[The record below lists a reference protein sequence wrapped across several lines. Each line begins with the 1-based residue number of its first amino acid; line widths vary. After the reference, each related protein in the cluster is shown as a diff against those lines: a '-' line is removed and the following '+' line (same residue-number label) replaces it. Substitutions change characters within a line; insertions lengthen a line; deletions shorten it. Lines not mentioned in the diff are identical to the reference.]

1 MFSKWE
7 VIKLSSERAV
17 SINNATYESNKYI
30 IRDSSGITVGRF
42 VILDLDDDNKV
53 VIIKLKF
60 YKSGKDANKT
70 LQDAIKLM
78 LNNLIKNKGFHKV
91 NIICDEK
98 ISLTPFTNLGFQL
111 EGYISDSIIAK
122 FKYEGSLLFGIVEE
136 EFYNNS
142 YKKELAIQGDRI
154 SIRVLNAEDAGILLD
169 YYTRNKNFLSK
180 FEPHRDESFYTIE
193 VQKQSLIENYKEFI
207 KGEGAHFGI
216 YKDEKMIGRIRIYNI
231 VQGVFKSAFIG
242 YSMDEQY
249 QGNGYMKEAVSLVVG
264 YAYEDLGLHR
274 IEATTLVD
282 NEKSQRVLKSC
293 GFSELGVCKEYL
305 HINGKWRDH
314 VIFYRN
320 NK

>member
-1 MFSKWE
+1 M
-7 VIKLSSERAV
+7 SSEREV
-17 SINNATYESNKYI
+17 SISNATDEANKYI
-30 IRDSSGITVGRF
+30 IRDSSGIIVGRF
-42 VILDLDDDNKV
+42 IILDLNHENKG

-60 YKSGKDANKT
+60 YKSGRDANKT
-70 LQDAIKLM
+70 LQDALKLM
-78 LNNLIKNKGFHKV
+78 LNNLIKSKGLHKV

-111 EGYISDSIIAK
+111 EGYISDSIITK

-142 YKKELAIQGDRI
+142 YKKELAIQGNKI
-154 SIRVLNAEDAGILLD
+154 SIRVLNSDDASDLLE
-169 YYTRNKNFLSK
+169 YYTRNKDFLSK
-180 FEPHRDESFYTIE
+180 FEPHRDEEFYTVE

-216 YKDEKMIGRIRIYNI
+216 YKAEKMIGRIRIYNI
-231 VQGVFKSAFIG
+231 VHGVFKSAFIG

-249 QGNGYMKEAVSLVVG
+249 QGNGYMKEAVSLVVT
-264 YAYEDLGLHR
+264 YAYEELGLHR

-282 NEKSQRVLKSC
+282 NEKSQRVLKAC
-293 GFSELGVCKEYL
+293 GFNELGICKEYL

-314 VIFYRN
+314 VIFYKN

>member
-1 MFSKWE
+1 M
-7 VIKLSSERAV
+7 KLSSEREV
-17 SINNATYESNKYI
+17 SISNATDEVNKYI
-30 IRDSSGITVGRF
+30 IRDSSGIIVGRF
-42 VILDLDDDNKV
+42 IILDLDNENKG

-60 YKSGKDANKT
+60 YKSGRDANKT
-70 LQDAIKLM
+70 LQDALKLM
-78 LNNLIKNKGFHKV
+78 LSNLIKSKGLHKV

-111 EGYISDSIIAK
+111 EGYVSDSILTK

-142 YKKELAIQGDRI
+142 YKKELAIQGNKI
-154 SIRVLNAEDAGILLD
+154 SIRVLNSDDASDLLE
-169 YYTRNKNFLSK
+169 YYTRNKDFLSK
-180 FEPHRDESFYTIE
+180 FEPHRDEEFYTVE

-216 YKDEKMIGRIRIYNI
+216 YKSEKMIGRIRIYNI
-231 VQGVFKSAFIG
+231 VHGVFRSAFIG

-249 QGNGYMKEAVSLVVG
+249 QGNGYMKEAVSLVVT
-264 YAYEDLGLHR
+264 YAYEELGLHR

-282 NEKSQRVLKSC
+282 NEKSQRVLKAC
-293 GFSELGVCKEYL
+293 GFNELGICKEYL

-314 VIFYRN
+314 VIFYKN

>member
-1 MFSKWE
+1 M
-7 VIKLSSERAV
+7 KLSSEREV
-17 SINNATYESNKYI
+17 SISNATDEANKYI
-30 IRDSSGITVGRF
+30 IRDSSGIIVGRF
-42 VILDLDDDNKV
+42 IILDLDHENKG

-60 YKSGKDANKT
+60 YKSGRDANKT
-70 LQDAIKLM
+70 LQDALKLM
-78 LNNLIKNKGFHKV
+78 LNNLIKSKGLHKV

-111 EGYISDSIIAK
+111 EGYISDTIITK

-142 YKKELAIQGDRI
+142 YKKELAIQGNKI
-154 SIRVLNAEDAGILLD
+154 SIRVLNSDDASDLLE
-169 YYTRNKNFLSK
+169 YYTRNKDFLSK
-180 FEPHRDESFYTIE
+180 FEPHRDEEFYTVE

-216 YKDEKMIGRIRIYNI
+216 YKAEKMIGRIRIYNI
-231 VQGVFKSAFIG
+231 VHGVFKSAFIG

-249 QGNGYMKEAVSLVVG
+249 QGNGYMKEAVSLVVT
-264 YAYEDLGLHR
+264 YAYEELGLHR

-282 NEKSQRVLKSC
+282 NEKSQRVLKAC
-293 GFSELGVCKEYL
+293 GFNELGICKEYL

-314 VIFYRN
+314 VIFYKN

>member
-1 MFSKWE
+1 MS
-7 VIKLSSERAV
+7 
-17 SINNATYESNKYI
+17 NATDEANKYI
-30 IRDSSGITVGRF
+30 IRDSSGIIVGRF
-42 VILDLDDDNKV
+42 IILDLDHENKG

-60 YKSGKDANKT
+60 YKSGRDANKT
-70 LQDAIKLM
+70 LQDALKLM
-78 LNNLIKNKGFHKV
+78 LNNLIKSKGLHKV

-111 EGYISDSIIAK
+111 EGYISDSIITK

-142 YKKELAIQGDRI
+142 YKKELAIQGNKI
-154 SIRVLNAEDAGILLD
+154 SIRVLNSDDASDLLE
-169 YYTRNKNFLSK
+169 YYTRNKEFLSK
-180 FEPHRDESFYTIE
+180 FEPHRDEEFYTVE

-216 YKDEKMIGRIRIYNI
+216 YKAEKMIGRIRIYNI
-231 VQGVFKSAFIG
+231 VHGVFKSAFIG

-249 QGNGYMKEAVSLVVG
+249 QGNGYMKEAVSLVVT
-264 YAYEDLGLHR
+264 YAYEELGLHR

-282 NEKSQRVLKSC
+282 NEKSQRVLKAC
-293 GFSELGVCKEYL
+293 GFNELGICKEYL

-314 VIFYRN
+314 VIFYKN

>member
-1 MFSKWE
+1 M
-7 VIKLSSERAV
+7 KLSSEREV
-17 SINNATYESNKYI
+17 SISNATDEVNKYI
-30 IRDSSGITVGRF
+30 IRDSSGIIVGRF
-42 VILDLDDDNKV
+42 IILDLDNENKG

-60 YKSGKDANKT
+60 YKSGRDANKT
-70 LQDAIKLM
+70 LQDALKLM
-78 LNNLIKNKGFHKV
+78 LSNLIKSKGLHKV

-111 EGYISDSIIAK
+111 EGYVSDSIITK

-142 YKKELAIQGDRI
+142 YKKELAIQGNKI
-154 SIRVLNAEDAGILLD
+154 SIRVLNSDDASDLLE
-169 YYTRNKNFLSK
+169 YYTRNKDFLSK
-180 FEPHRDESFYTIE
+180 FEPHRDEEFYTVE

-216 YKDEKMIGRIRIYNI
+216 YKSEKMIGRIRIYNI
-231 VQGVFKSAFIG
+231 VHGVFRSAFIG

-249 QGNGYMKEAVSLVVG
+249 QGNGYMKEAVSLVVT
-264 YAYEDLGLHR
+264 YAYEELGLHR

-282 NEKSQRVLKSC
+282 NEKSQRVLKAC
-293 GFSELGVCKEYL
+293 GFNELGICKEYL

-314 VIFYRN
+314 VIFYKN

>member
-1 MFSKWE
+1 M
-7 VIKLSSERAV
+7 KLSSEREV
-17 SINNATYESNKYI
+17 SISNATDEANKYI
-30 IRDSSGITVGRF
+30 IRDSSGIIVGRF
-42 VILDLDDDNKV
+42 IILDLDHENKG

-60 YKSGKDANKT
+60 YKSGRDANKT
-70 LQDAIKLM
+70 LQDALKLM
-78 LNNLIKNKGFHKV
+78 LNNLIKSKSLHKV

-111 EGYISDSIIAK
+111 EGYISDSIITK

-136 EFYNNS
+136 EFYNKA
-142 YKKELAIQGDRI
+142 YKKELTIQGNKV
-154 SIRVLNAEDAGILLD
+154 SIRVLNSDDASDLLE
-169 YYTRNKNFLSK
+169 YYTRNKDFLSK
-180 FEPHRDESFYTIE
+180 FEPHRDEEFYTVE

-216 YKDEKMIGRIRIYNI
+216 YKAEKMIGRIRIYNI

-249 QGNGYMKEAVSLVVG
+249 QGNGYMKEAVSLVVT
-264 YAYEDLGLHR
+264 YAYEELGLHR

-282 NEKSQRVLKSC
+282 NEKSQRVLKAC
-293 GFSELGVCKEYL
+293 GFNELGICKEYL

-314 VIFYRN
+314 VIFYKN

>member
-1 MFSKWE
+1 M
-7 VIKLSSERAV
+7 KLSSEREV
-17 SINNATYESNKYI
+17 SISNATDEVNKYI
-30 IRDSSGITVGRF
+30 IRDSSGIIVGRF
-42 VILDLDDDNKV
+42 IILDLDHENKG

-60 YKSGKDANKT
+60 YKSGRDANKT
-70 LQDAIKLM
+70 LQDALKLM
-78 LNNLIKNKGFHKV
+78 LSNLIKSKGLHKV

-111 EGYISDSIIAK
+111 EGYVSDSIITK

-142 YKKELAIQGDRI
+142 YKKELAIQGNKI
-154 SIRVLNAEDAGILLD
+154 SIRVLNSDDASDLLE
-169 YYTRNKNFLSK
+169 YYTRNKDFLSK
-180 FEPHRDESFYTIE
+180 FEPHRDEEFYTVE

-216 YKDEKMIGRIRIYNI
+216 YKSEKMIGRIRIYNI
-231 VQGVFKSAFIG
+231 VHGVFRSAFIG

-249 QGNGYMKEAVSLVVG
+249 QGNGYMKEAVSLVVT
-264 YAYEDLGLHR
+264 YAYEELGLHR

-282 NEKSQRVLKSC
+282 NEKSQRVLKAC
-293 GFSELGVCKEYL
+293 GFNELGICKEYL

-314 VIFYRN
+314 VIFYKN

>member
-1 MFSKWE
+1 M
-7 VIKLSSERAV
+7 SSEREV
-17 SINNATYESNKYI
+17 SISNATDEANKYI
-30 IRDSSGITVGRF
+30 IRDSSGIIVGRF
-42 VILDLDDDNKV
+42 IILDLDHENKG

-60 YKSGKDANKT
+60 YKSGRDANKT
-70 LQDAIKLM
+70 LQDALKFM
-78 LNNLIKNKGFHKV
+78 LNNLIKSKGLHKV

-111 EGYISDSIIAK
+111 EGYISDSIITK

-142 YKKELAIQGDRI
+142 YKKELAIQGNKI
-154 SIRVLNAEDAGILLD
+154 SIRVLNSDDASDLLE
-169 YYTRNKNFLSK
+169 YYTRNKDFLSK
-180 FEPHRDESFYTIE
+180 FEPHRDEEFYTVE

-216 YKDEKMIGRIRIYNI
+216 YKAEKMIGRIRIYNI
-231 VQGVFKSAFIG
+231 VHGVFKSAFIG

-249 QGNGYMKEAVSLVVG
+249 QGNGYMKEAVSLVVT
-264 YAYEDLGLHR
+264 YAYEELGLHR

-282 NEKSQRVLKSC
+282 NEKSQRVLKAC
-293 GFSELGVCKEYL
+293 GFNELGICKEYL

-314 VIFYRN
+314 VIFYKN

>member
-1 MFSKWE
+1 M
-7 VIKLSSERAV
+7 KLSSEREV
-17 SINNATYESNKYI
+17 SISNATDEANKYI
-30 IRDSSGITVGRF
+30 IRDSSGIIVGRF
-42 VILDLDDDNKV
+42 IILDLDHENKG

-60 YKSGKDANKT
+60 YKSGRDANKT
-70 LQDAIKLM
+70 LQDALKLM
-78 LNNLIKNKGFHKV
+78 LNNLIKSKGLHKV

-111 EGYISDSIIAK
+111 EGYISDSIITK
-122 FKYEGSLLFGIVEE
+122 FKYEGSLLCGIVEE

-142 YKKELAIQGDRI
+142 YKKELEIQGNKI
-154 SIRVLNAEDAGILLD
+154 SIRVLNSDDASDLLE
-169 YYTRNKNFLSK
+169 YYTRNKDFLSK
-180 FEPHRDESFYTIE
+180 FEPHRDEEFYTVE

-216 YKDEKMIGRIRIYNI
+216 YKAEKMIGRIRIYNI
-231 VQGVFKSAFIG
+231 VHGVFKSAFIG

-249 QGNGYMKEAVSLVVG
+249 QGNGYMKEAVSLVVT
-264 YAYEDLGLHR
+264 YAYEELGLHR

-282 NEKSQRVLKSC
+282 NEKSQRVLKAC
-293 GFSELGVCKEYL
+293 GFNELGICKEYL

-314 VIFYRN
+314 VIFYKN

>member
-1 MFSKWE
+1 M
-7 VIKLSSERAV
+7 SSEREV
-17 SINNATYESNKYI
+17 SISNATDEVNKYI
-30 IRDSSGITVGRF
+30 IRDSSGIIVGRF
-42 VILDLDDDNKV
+42 IILDLDHENKG

-60 YKSGKDANKT
+60 YKSGRDANKT
-70 LQDAIKLM
+70 LQDALKLM
-78 LNNLIKNKGFHKV
+78 LSNLIKSKGLHKV

-111 EGYISDSIIAK
+111 EGYVSDSIITK

-142 YKKELAIQGDRI
+142 YKKELAIQGNKI
-154 SIRVLNAEDAGILLD
+154 SIRVLNSDDASDLLE
-169 YYTRNKNFLSK
+169 YYTRNKDFLSK
-180 FEPHRDESFYTIE
+180 FEPHRDEEFYTVE

-216 YKDEKMIGRIRIYNI
+216 YKSEKMIGRIRIYNI
-231 VQGVFKSAFIG
+231 VHGVFRSAFIG

-249 QGNGYMKEAVSLVVG
+249 QGNGYMKEAVSLVVT
-264 YAYEDLGLHR
+264 YAYEELGLHR

-282 NEKSQRVLKSC
+282 NEKSQRVLKAC
-293 GFSELGVCKEYL
+293 GFNELGICKEYL

-314 VIFYRN
+314 VIFYKN

>member
-1 MFSKWE
+1 M
-7 VIKLSSERAV
+7 KLSSEREV
-17 SINNATYESNKYI
+17 SISNATDEANKYI
-30 IRDSSGITVGRF
+30 IRDSSGIIVGRF
-42 VILDLDDDNKV
+42 IILDLDHENKG

-60 YKSGKDANKT
+60 YKSGRDANKT
-70 LQDAIKLM
+70 LQDALKLM
-78 LNNLIKNKGFHKV
+78 LNNLIKSKGLHKV

-111 EGYISDSIIAK
+111 EGYISDSIITN

-142 YKKELAIQGDRI
+142 YKKELEIQGNKI
-154 SIRVLNAEDAGILLD
+154 SIRVLNSDDASDLLE
-169 YYTRNKNFLSK
+169 YYTRNKDFLSK
-180 FEPHRDESFYTIE
+180 FEPHRDEEFYTVE

-216 YKDEKMIGRIRIYNI
+216 YKAEKMIGRIRIYNI
-231 VQGVFKSAFIG
+231 VHGVFKSAFIG

-249 QGNGYMKEAVSLVVG
+249 QGNGYMKEAVSLVVT
-264 YAYEDLGLHR
+264 YAYEELGLHR

-282 NEKSQRVLKSC
+282 NEKSQRVLKAC
-293 GFSELGVCKEYL
+293 GFNELGICKEYL

-314 VIFYRN
+314 VIFYKN

>member
-1 MFSKWE
+1 M
-7 VIKLSSERAV
+7 KLSSEREV
-17 SINNATYESNKYI
+17 SISNATDEANKYI
-30 IRDSSGITVGRF
+30 IRDSSGIIVGRF
-42 VILDLDDDNKV
+42 IILDLDHENKG

-60 YKSGKDANKT
+60 YKSGRDANKT
-70 LQDAIKLM
+70 LQDALKLM
-78 LNNLIKNKGFHKV
+78 LNNLIKSKGLHKV

-111 EGYISDSIIAK
+111 EGYISDSIITK

-142 YKKELAIQGDRI
+142 YKKELEIQGNKI
-154 SIRVLNAEDAGILLD
+154 SIRVLNSDDASDLLE
-169 YYTRNKNFLSK
+169 YYTRNNDFLSK
-180 FEPHRDESFYTIE
+180 FEPHRDEEFYTVE

-216 YKDEKMIGRIRIYNI
+216 YKAEKMIGRIRIYNI
-231 VQGVFKSAFIG
+231 VHGVFKSAFIG

-249 QGNGYMKEAVSLVVG
+249 QGNGYMKEAVSLVVT
-264 YAYEDLGLHR
+264 YAYEELGLHR

-282 NEKSQRVLKSC
+282 NEKSQRVLKAC
-293 GFSELGVCKEYL
+293 GFNELGICKEYL

-314 VIFYRN
+314 VIFYKN

>member
-1 MFSKWE
+1 M
-7 VIKLSSERAV
+7 SSEREV
-17 SINNATYESNKYI
+17 SISNATDEANKYI
-30 IRDSSGITVGRF
+30 IRDSSGIIVGRF
-42 VILDLDDDNKV
+42 IILDLDHENKG

-60 YKSGKDANKT
+60 YKSGRDANKT
-70 LQDAIKLM
+70 LQDALKLM
-78 LNNLIKNKGFHKV
+78 LNNLIKSKGLHKV

-111 EGYISDSIIAK
+111 EGYISDSIITK
-122 FKYEGSLLFGIVEE
+122 FKYEGSLLCGIVEE

-142 YKKELAIQGDRI
+142 YKKELEIQGNKI
-154 SIRVLNAEDAGILLD
+154 SIRVLNSDDASDLLE
-169 YYTRNKNFLSK
+169 YYTRNKDFLSK
-180 FEPHRDESFYTIE
+180 FEPHRDEEFYTVE

-216 YKDEKMIGRIRIYNI
+216 YKAEKMIGRIRIYNI
-231 VQGVFKSAFIG
+231 VHGVFKSAFIG

-249 QGNGYMKEAVSLVVG
+249 QGNGYMKEAVSLVVT
-264 YAYEDLGLHR
+264 YAYEELGLHR

-282 NEKSQRVLKSC
+282 NEKSQRVLKAC
-293 GFSELGVCKEYL
+293 GFNELGICKEYL

-314 VIFYRN
+314 VIFYKN

>member
-1 MFSKWE
+1 M
-7 VIKLSSERAV
+7 SSEREV
-17 SINNATYESNKYI
+17 SISNATDEANKYI
-30 IRDSSGITVGRF
+30 IRDSSGIIVGRF
-42 VILDLDDDNKV
+42 IILDLDHENKG

-60 YKSGKDANKT
+60 YKSGRDANKT
-70 LQDAIKLM
+70 LQDALKLM
-78 LNNLIKNKGFHKV
+78 LNNLIKSKGLHKV

-111 EGYISDSIIAK
+111 EGYISDSIITK

-142 YKKELAIQGDRI
+142 YKKELAIQGNKI
-154 SIRVLNAEDAGILLD
+154 SIRVLNSDDASDLLE
-169 YYTRNKNFLSK
+169 YYTRNKDFLSK
-180 FEPHRDESFYTIE
+180 FEPHRDEEFYTVE

-216 YKDEKMIGRIRIYNI
+216 YKAEKMIGRIRIYNI
-231 VQGVFKSAFIG
+231 VHGVFKSAFIG

-249 QGNGYMKEAVSLVVG
+249 QGNGYMKEAVSLVVT
-264 YAYEDLGLHR
+264 YVYEELGLHR

-282 NEKSQRVLKSC
+282 NEKSQRVLKAC
-293 GFSELGVCKEYL
+293 GFNELGICKEYL

-314 VIFYRN
+314 VIFYKN

>member
-1 MFSKWE
+1 M
-7 VIKLSSERAV
+7 SSEREV
-17 SINNATYESNKYI
+17 SISNATDEVNKYI
-30 IRDSSGITVGRF
+30 IRDSSGIIVGRF
-42 VILDLDDDNKV
+42 IILDLDHENKG

-60 YKSGKDANKT
+60 YKSGRDANKT
-70 LQDAIKLM
+70 LQDALKLM
-78 LNNLIKNKGFHKV
+78 LSNLIKSKGLHKV

-111 EGYISDSIIAK
+111 EGYVSDSIITK

-136 EFYNNS
+136 DFYNNS
-142 YKKELAIQGDRI
+142 YKKELAIQGNKI
-154 SIRVLNAEDAGILLD
+154 SIRVLNSDDASDLLE
-169 YYTRNKNFLSK
+169 YYTRNKDFLSK
-180 FEPHRDESFYTIE
+180 FEPHRDEEFYTVE

-216 YKDEKMIGRIRIYNI
+216 YKSEKMIGRIRIYNI
-231 VQGVFKSAFIG
+231 VHGVFRSAFIG

-249 QGNGYMKEAVSLVVG
+249 QGNGYMKEAVSLVVT
-264 YAYEDLGLHR
+264 YAYEELGLHR

-282 NEKSQRVLKSC
+282 NEKSQRVLKAC
-293 GFSELGVCKEYL
+293 GFNELGICKEYL

-314 VIFYRN
+314 VIFYKN

>member
-1 MFSKWE
+1 M
-7 VIKLSSERAV
+7 KLSSEREV
-17 SINNATYESNKYI
+17 SISNATDEANKYI
-30 IRDSSGITVGRF
+30 IRDSSGIIVGRF
-42 VILDLDDDNKV
+42 IILDLDHENKG

-60 YKSGKDANKT
+60 YKSGRDANKT
-70 LQDAIKLM
+70 LQDALKLM
-78 LNNLIKNKGFHKV
+78 LNNLIKSKGLHKV

-111 EGYISDSIIAK
+111 EGYISDSIITK

-142 YKKELAIQGDRI
+142 YKKELEIQGNKI
-154 SIRVLNAEDAGILLD
+154 SIRVLNSDDARDLLE
-169 YYTRNKNFLSK
+169 YYTRNKDFLSK
-180 FEPHRDESFYTIE
+180 FEPHRDEEFYTVE

-216 YKDEKMIGRIRIYNI
+216 YKEEKMIGRIRIYNI
-231 VQGVFKSAFIG
+231 VHGVFKSAFIG

-249 QGNGYMKEAVSLVVG
+249 QGNGYMKEAVSLVVT
-264 YAYEDLGLHR
+264 YAYEELGLHR

-282 NEKSQRVLKSC
+282 NEKSQRVLKAC
-293 GFSELGVCKEYL
+293 GFNELGICKEYL

-314 VIFYRN
+314 VIFYKN

>member
-1 MFSKWE
+1 M
-7 VIKLSSERAV
+7 SSEREV
-17 SINNATYESNKYI
+17 SISNATDEANKYI
-30 IRDSSGITVGRF
+30 IRDSSGIIVGRF
-42 VILDLDDDNKV
+42 IILDLDHENKG

-60 YKSGKDANKT
+60 YKSGRDANKT
-70 LQDAIKLM
+70 LQDALKLM
-78 LNNLIKNKGFHKV
+78 LNNLIKSKGLHKV

-111 EGYISDSIIAK
+111 EGYISDSIITK

-142 YKKELAIQGDRI
+142 YKKELAIQGNKI
-154 SIRVLNAEDAGILLD
+154 SIRVLNSDDARDLLE
-169 YYTRNKNFLSK
+169 YYTRNKDFLSK
-180 FEPHRDESFYTIE
+180 FEPHRDEEFYTVE

-216 YKDEKMIGRIRIYNI
+216 YKAEKMIGRIRIYNI
-231 VQGVFKSAFIG
+231 VHGVFKSAFIG

-249 QGNGYMKEAVSLVVG
+249 QGNGYMKEAVSLVVT
-264 YAYEDLGLHR
+264 YAYEELGLHR

-282 NEKSQRVLKSC
+282 NEKSQRVLKAC
-293 GFSELGVCKEYL
+293 GFNELGICKEYL

-314 VIFYRN
+314 VIFYKN

>member
-1 MFSKWE
+1 M
-7 VIKLSSERAV
+7 SSEREV
-17 SINNATYESNKYI
+17 SISNATDEANKYI
-30 IRDSSGITVGRF
+30 IRDSSGIIVGRF
-42 VILDLDDDNKV
+42 IILDLDHENKG

-60 YKSGKDANKT
+60 YKSGRDANKT
-70 LQDAIKLM
+70 LQDALKLM
-78 LNNLIKNKGFHKV
+78 LNNLIKSKSLHKV

-111 EGYISDSIIAK
+111 EGYISDSIITK

-142 YKKELAIQGDRI
+142 YKKELAIQGNKI
-154 SIRVLNAEDAGILLD
+154 SIRVLNSDDASDLLE
-169 YYTRNKNFLSK
+169 YYTRNKDFLSK
-180 FEPHRDESFYTIE
+180 FEPHRDEEFYTVE

-216 YKDEKMIGRIRIYNI
+216 YKAEKMIGRIRIYNI
-231 VQGVFKSAFIG
+231 VHGVFKSAFIG

-249 QGNGYMKEAVSLVVG
+249 QGNGYMKEAVSLVVT
-264 YAYEDLGLHR
+264 YAYEELGLHR

-282 NEKSQRVLKSC
+282 NEKSQRVLKAC
-293 GFSELGVCKEYL
+293 GFNELGICKEYL

-314 VIFYRN
+314 VIFYKN

>member
-1 MFSKWE
+1 M
-7 VIKLSSERAV
+7 SSEREV
-17 SINNATYESNKYI
+17 SISNATDEANKYI
-30 IRDSSGITVGRF
+30 IRDSSGIIVGRF
-42 VILDLDDDNKV
+42 IILDLDHENKG

-60 YKSGKDANKT
+60 YKSGRDANKT
-70 LQDAIKLM
+70 LQDALKLM
-78 LNNLIKNKGFHKV
+78 LNNLIKSKSLHKV

-111 EGYISDSIIAK
+111 EGYISDSIITK

-136 EFYNNS
+136 EFYNKA
-142 YKKELAIQGDRI
+142 YKKELTIQGNKV
-154 SIRVLNAEDAGILLD
+154 SIRVLNSDDASDLLE
-169 YYTRNKNFLSK
+169 YYTRNKDFLSK
-180 FEPHRDESFYTIE
+180 FEPHRDEEFYTVE

-216 YKDEKMIGRIRIYNI
+216 YKAEKMIGRIRIYNI

-249 QGNGYMKEAVSLVVG
+249 QGNGYMKEAVSLVVT
-264 YAYEDLGLHR
+264 YAYEELGLHR

-282 NEKSQRVLKSC
+282 NEKSQRVLKAC
-293 GFSELGVCKEYL
+293 GFNELGICKEYL

-314 VIFYRN
+314 VIFYKN

>member
-1 MFSKWE
+1 M
-7 VIKLSSERAV
+7 KLSSEREV
-17 SINNATYESNKYI
+17 SISNATDEANKYI
-30 IRDSSGITVGRF
+30 IRDSSGIIVGRF
-42 VILDLDDDNKV
+42 IILDLDHENKG

-60 YKSGKDANKT
+60 YKSGRDANKT
-70 LQDAIKLM
+70 LQDALKLM
-78 LNNLIKNKGFHKV
+78 LNNLIKSKGLHKV

-111 EGYISDSIIAK
+111 EGYISDSIITK

-142 YKKELAIQGDRI
+142 YKKELAIQGNKI
-154 SIRVLNAEDAGILLD
+154 SIRVLNSDDASDLLE
-169 YYTRNKNFLSK
+169 YYTRNKDFLSK
-180 FEPHRDESFYTIE
+180 LEPHRDEEFYTVE

-216 YKDEKMIGRIRIYNI
+216 YKAEKMIGRIRIYNI
-231 VQGVFKSAFIG
+231 VHGVFKSAFIG

-249 QGNGYMKEAVSLVVG
+249 QGNGYMKEAVSLVVT
-264 YAYEDLGLHR
+264 YAYEELGLHR

-282 NEKSQRVLKSC
+282 NEKSQRVLKAC
-293 GFSELGVCKEYL
+293 GFNELGICKEYL

-314 VIFYRN
+314 VIFYKN

>member
-1 MFSKWE
+1 M
-7 VIKLSSERAV
+7 KLSSERVV
-17 SINNATYESNKYI
+17 SISNATDEANKYI
-30 IRDSSGITVGRF
+30 IRDSSGIIVGRF
-42 VILDLDDDNKV
+42 IILDLDDENKG

-60 YKSGKDANKT
+60 YKSGGDANKT
-70 LQDAIKLM
+70 LQDALKLM
-78 LNNLIKNKGFHKV
+78 LNNLIKSKGLHKL

-111 EGYISDSIIAK
+111 EGYISDSIITK

-142 YKKELAIQGDRI
+142 YKKELAIQGDKI
-154 SIRVLNAEDAGILLD
+154 SIRVLNSDDASILLD
-169 YYTRNKNFLSK
+169 YYTRNKAFLSK
-180 FEPHRDESFYTIE
+180 FEPHRDEEFYTVE

-216 YKDEKMIGRIRIYNI
+216 YKADKMIGRIRIYNI
-231 VQGVFKSAFIG
+231 VHGVFKSAFIG

-249 QGNGYMKEAVSLVVG
+249 QGNGYMKEAVSLVVR
-264 YAYEDLGLHR
+264 YAYEELGLHR

-282 NEKSQRVLKSC
+282 NEKSQRVLRAC
-293 GFSELGVCKEYL
+293 GFNELGTCKEYL

-314 VIFYRN
+314 VIFYKN